1 MRLHLYIIV
10 SRLFAKVQFI
20 SHKCRVYKR
29 RFRINLESYVF
40 IREKFAFI
48 RNSYGFIRGRF
59 AFFSLYREIFRFIRK
74 KKKCPTNVSSIAF
87 IVPKNRVYGVTKL
100 RL

>member
-1 MRLHLYIIV
+1 MFRVYSRKFSLYRISV
-10 SRLFAKVQFI
+10 AFI
-20 SHKCRVYKR
+20 SEG
-29 RFRINLESYVF
+29 FALIPESYVF

-87 IVPKNRVYGVTKL
+87 VVPKNRVYGVTKL